1 MPAPRHL
8 PTSTPAQASL
18 TEALDGRLARL
29 RPPAP
34 RPAIRVAVP
43 AKGRLH
49 DPSIS
54 LLDDAGLGPEAAA
67 DRAYAFP
74 CRNAP
79 VEVLLVRA
87 SDIPEYVQDGVVDG
101 GITGLD
107 LVHERGARVD
117 EVARLAYGSCR
128 LEVAVPEESPIGSVD
143 ELAGARVATA
153 HPRLTRTL
161 LAERGV
167 AVTTVPLTGS
177 VEVAPR
183 LALAEAITDL
193 VSSGETL
200 RRNGLQSIG
209 SLFSSEAVL
218 IAPPGRAGRI
228 ERLADVLRSVVDA
241 RAARYFVFN
250 VPADSLE
257 DAAEVLDRYAW
268 GALPLANSDAAA
280 VHVVI
285 PAADVWTTLPE
296 LKQRGAS
303 SLGVL
308 PLARDARRG

>member
-1 MPAPRHL
+1 MSMPVE
-8 PTSTPAQASL
+8 ASL
-18 TEALDGRLARL
+18 TEELGEGLARV
-29 RPPAP
+29 RQAP
-34 RPAIRVAVP
+34 RAVIRIAVP

-49 DPSIS
+49 DPSIA
-54 LLDDAGLGPEAAA
+54 LLEDAGLGPEATA

-107 LVHERGARVD
+107 LVHERGARVE
-117 EVARLAYGSCR
+117 EVARLAYGSCG
-128 LEVAVPEESPIGSVD
+128 LEVAVPEESPVRSLD

-153 HPRLTRTL
+153 HPRLTEAL

-167 AVTTVPLTGS
+167 EVTTVPLTGS

-183 LALAEAITDL
+183 LGLAEAITDL

-200 RRNGLQSIG
+200 RRNGLRSIV

-218 IAPPGRAGRI
+218 VAPPGRAGRI
-228 ERLADVLRSVVDA
+228 ARLADILTSVVEA
-241 RAARYFVFN
+241 HAARYFVFN
-250 VPADSLE
+250 VPADRL
-257 DAAEVLDRYAW
+257 DRVAEVLDRYEW
-268 GALPLANSDAAA
+268 GALPLANSDSAA

-285 PAADVWTTLPE
+285 PAADIWTTLPE

-303 SLGVL
+303 SLSVL
-308 PLARDARRG
+308 PLARDAKSR